1 MKAIVDQDT
10 CISCGACVG
19 TCPEV
24 YSFNDDDKAQAIDGD
39 IPEALQEGAKDGRD
53 QCPVNAIDI
62 KE

>member
-10 CISCGACVG
+10 CIGCGACVG
-19 TCPEV
+19 TCPDV
-24 YSFNDDDKAQAIDGD
+24 YSFNDNGKAEAISGD
-39 IPEALQEGAKDGRD
+39 IPADFQDDAKDGRD

>member
-10 CISCGACVG
+10 CISCGLCTS

-24 YSFNDDDKAQAIDGD
+24 FSFNDDDKAQAIEDD
-39 IPEALQEGAKDGRD
+39 IPEEYQNEAKEARDG
-53 QCPVNAIDI
+53 CPVDAIDI